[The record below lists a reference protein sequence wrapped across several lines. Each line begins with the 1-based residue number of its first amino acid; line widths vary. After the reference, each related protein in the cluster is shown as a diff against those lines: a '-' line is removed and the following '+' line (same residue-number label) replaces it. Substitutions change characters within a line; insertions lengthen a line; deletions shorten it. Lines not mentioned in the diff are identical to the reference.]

1 MLLEKVANSASSA
14 ISATC
19 QKRSNVSNAVKNC
32 DVLKQGSSNYVSR
45 AKSGPRSHFIRPQRH
60 FVNNEKIMFLRN
72 VCSFGRT

>member
-45 AKSGPRSHFIRPQRH
+45 AKSGPRSHFIWPAKPFYPTAKAFCQ
-60 FVNNEKIMFLRN
+60 
-72 VCSFGRT
+72 